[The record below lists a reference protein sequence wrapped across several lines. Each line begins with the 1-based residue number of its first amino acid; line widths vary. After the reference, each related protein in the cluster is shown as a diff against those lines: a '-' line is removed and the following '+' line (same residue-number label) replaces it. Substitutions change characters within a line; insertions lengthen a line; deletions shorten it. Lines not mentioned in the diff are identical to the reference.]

1 MGLSLK
7 LFGLSSSS
15 TEAPADWIFFFAV
28 FKPKT
33 RATEKIVREQ
43 KAIRPE
49 APQKKTFP
57 CSPPGYEPYPRPRMH
72 ATQTDHNITPQKNW
86 KKEKN
91 DTNSPT
97 HKTQWRVH
105 TELELNK
112 HSRLNLANEKP
123 FEKENRKIKTI
134 NEEESKEE
142 TNCWVARTTTTMEK
156 QSGTTS
162 KQTSVLLVAA
172 PQCTWRRRR
181 IRTKNDERQTTA
193 TRNNNTTNE
202 RTNEGP

>member
-7 LFGLSSSS
+7 LFGLSSS

-33 RATEKIVREQ
+33 GATEKIAREQ

-57 CSPPGYEPYPRPRMH
+57 CSPPGYEPYPRSRMH

-86 KKEKN
+86 RKEKN

-142 TNCWVARTTTTMEK
+142 TNCWVATTTTMEK